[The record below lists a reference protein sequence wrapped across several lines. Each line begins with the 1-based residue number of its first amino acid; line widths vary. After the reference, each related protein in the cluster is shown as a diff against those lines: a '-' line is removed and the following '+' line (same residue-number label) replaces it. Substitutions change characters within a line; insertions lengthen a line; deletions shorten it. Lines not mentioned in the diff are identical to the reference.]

1 MLTRTHGG
9 AVAQGVLYELPLR
22 YKSGRHQE
30 EKKRIAAEAAS
41 RVADGV
47 AIGLTGGT
55 TTTEVARA
63 VIDRQRLTVVT
74 NALNIA
80 SELAIRPNL
89 KLVVTGGYARPES
102 YELVGP
108 LAEQA
113 LAGLNLDVV
122 FLGVDGISPTAGIT
136 THHEVEAHTNLALI
150 ERAPPRRRGDGQLQ
164 DRSRGVRADLPDR
177 SRARGDHRRR
187 GRSRSARRTPRGRRR
202 RGDRVTDRRGTPR
215 ASAAPSSGPRPAL
228 RTRRAPRAARRGSPW
243 IDVHNHLG
251 RWLTSGWA
259 APDVAALL
267 EVMDAANVAA
277 IVNLDGMR
285 GEELQANLD
294 RYDRAH
300 PGRFVTFAQVD
311 WPR

>member
-1 MLTRTHGG
+1 MRQSERLSAILEALANDGSVGVADLATQLDVSAATVRRDLEFLEHQRMLTRTHGG

-22 YKSGRHQE
+22 YKSARHQE

-150 ERAPPRRRGDGQLQ
+150 ERARHVVVVTDSSKIGLVAFAQICPI
-164 DRSRGVRADLPDR
+164 
-177 SRARGDHRRR
+177 
-187 GRSRSARRTPRGRRR
+187 
-202 RGDRVTDRRGTPR
+202 DRVHEVITDAGADRGLL
-215 ASAAPSSGPRPAL
+215 AGL
-228 RTRRAPRAARRGSPW
+228 REAG
-243 IDVHNHLG
+243 V
-251 RWLTSGWA
+251 
-259 APDVAALL
+259 V
-267 EVMDAANVAA
+267 V
-277 IVNLDGMR
+277 
-285 GEELQANLD
+285 
-294 RYDRAH
+294 
-300 PGRFVTFAQVD
+300 VTV
-311 WPR
+311 

>member
-1 MLTRTHGG
+1 MRQSERLSAILEALASDGSVGVADLATELDVSAATVRRDLEFLEHQRMLTRTHGG

-22 YKSGRHQE
+22 YKSARHQE
-30 EKKRIAAEAAS
+30 EKKRIAAEAAL

-150 ERAPPRRRGDGQLQ
+150 ERARHVVVVTDSSKIGLVAFAQICPI
-164 DRSRGVRADLPDR
+164 
-177 SRARGDHRRR
+177 
-187 GRSRSARRTPRGRRR
+187 
-202 RGDRVTDRRGTPR
+202 DRVHEVITDAGADRGLL
-215 ASAAPSSGPRPAL
+215 AEL
-228 RTRRAPRAARRGSPW
+228 REAG
-243 IDVHNHLG
+243 V
-251 RWLTSGWA
+251 
-259 APDVAALL
+259 
-267 EVMDAANVAA
+267 
-277 IVNLDGMR
+277 IV
-285 GEELQANLD
+285 
-294 RYDRAH
+294 
-300 PGRFVTFAQVD
+300 VTV
-311 WPR
+311 